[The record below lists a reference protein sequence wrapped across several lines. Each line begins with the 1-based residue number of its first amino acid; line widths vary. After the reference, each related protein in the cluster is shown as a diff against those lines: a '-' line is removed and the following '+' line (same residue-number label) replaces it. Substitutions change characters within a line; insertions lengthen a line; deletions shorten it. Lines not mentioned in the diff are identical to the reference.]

1 MSAQKVLHIDA
12 FTRRLFGGNPAAVM
26 PLPHWLPDATLQAL
40 AAENNLSETAFLVG
54 AQGAYHLRWFT
65 PTQEVDFCGHATLAS
80 AWALQNVLGET
91 ASELTFQTRVGELKA
106 VRGADGAVVLD
117 FPRIDPVASA
127 RTVAELETLLGVPVQ
142 QVFTVTAGNFSVFAV
157 LESEAAV
164 RTFVPDFSKLGDID
178 DLVITAQADETGADA
193 DTVAD
198 FVSRCFAPGMG
209 IPEDPVTGSTHS
221 TLAPYWAEKLGR
233 KALRA
238 LQVSRR
244 GGELLC
250 EVGAQRVQVSGH
262 AVLYSE
268 GTVHLPEEPA

>member
-1 MSAQKVLHIDA
+1 VSTQKVLHIDA

-40 AAENNLSETAFLVG
+40 AAENNLSETAFMVG
-54 AQGAYHLRWFT
+54 GQGAYHLRWFT
-65 PTQEVDFCGHATLAS
+65 PVQEVDFCGHATLAS

-91 ASELTFQTRVGELKA
+91 ASEITFQTRVGELRA
-106 VRGADGAVVLD
+106 VQGEDGAVVLD
-117 FPRIDPVASA
+117 FPRIDPAASA

-142 QVFTVTAGNFSVFAV
+142 EVFTVTAGNFSVFAV

-164 RTFVPDFSKLGDID
+164 RTFVPDFSRLGDID
-178 DLVITAQADETGADA
+178 DLVITAQADAYTE
-193 DTVAD
+193 AD

-221 TLAPYWAEKLGR
+221 TLAPYWAGKLGR
-233 KALRA
+233 EALKA

-268 GTVHLPEEPA
+268 GTVYLPDETA

>member
-1 MSAQKVLHIDA
+1 VSTQKVLHIDA

-40 AAENNLSETAFLVG
+40 AAENNLSETAFMVG
-54 AQGAYHLRWFT
+54 GQGAYHLRWFT
-65 PTQEVDFCGHATLAS
+65 PVQEVDFCGHATLAS

-91 ASELTFQTRVGELKA
+91 ASEIMFQTRVGELRA
-106 VRGADGAVVLD
+106 VQGEDGAVVLD
-117 FPRIDPVASA
+117 FPRIDPAASA

-142 QVFTVTAGNFSVFAV
+142 EVFTVTAGNFSVFAV

-164 RTFVPDFSKLGDID
+164 RTFVPDFSRLGDID
-178 DLVITAQADETGADA
+178 DLVITAQADAYTE
-193 DTVAD
+193 AD

-221 TLAPYWAEKLGR
+221 TLAPYWAGKLGR
-233 KALRA
+233 EALKA

-268 GTVHLPEEPA
+268 GTVYLPDETA

>member
-1 MSAQKVLHIDA
+1 
-12 FTRRLFGGNPAAVM
+12 M

-54 AQGAYHLRWFT
+54 GQGAYHLRWFT
-65 PTQEVDFCGHATLAS
+65 PVQEVDFCGHATLAS

-91 ASELTFQTRVGELKA
+91 ASEVKFQTRIGELRA
-106 VRGADGAVVLD
+106 VQGEGGAVVLD
-117 FPRIDPVASA
+117 FPRIDPAPSA

-142 QVFTVTAGNFSVFAV
+142 EVFTVTAGNFSVFAV

-164 RTFVPDFSKLGDID
+164 RAFVPDFSKLGDID
-178 DLVITAQADETGADA
+178 DLVITAQTDAAAGADGKFG
-193 DTVAD
+193 AD

-221 TLAPYWAEKLGR
+221 TLAPYWAERLGR
-233 KALRA
+233 KALKA

-250 EVGAQRVQVSGH
+250 EVGPQRVRVSGH

-268 GTVHLPEEPA
+268 GTVHLPDESA